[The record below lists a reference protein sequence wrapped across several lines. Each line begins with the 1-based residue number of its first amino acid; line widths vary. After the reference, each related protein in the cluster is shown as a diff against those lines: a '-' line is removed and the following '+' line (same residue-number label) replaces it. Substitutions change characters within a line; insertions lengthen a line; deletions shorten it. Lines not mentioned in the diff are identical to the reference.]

1 MSKQNFKFSVG
12 EEVHIGRF
20 NGVILRCFRNNEG
33 RKSYQYKCLKCGY
46 DQGEKTEIS
55 IIKGFGCPCCANR
68 IVIPGIN
75 DIPTAVL
82 KKLALFYN
90 TSVDYLLDLTDEPK
104 PYPRKK

>member
-33 RKSYQYKCLKCGY
+33 RKSYQYKCLKCAY

-75 DIPTAVL
+75 DIPTTDPWMVPYFQGGYNEASYIL
-82 KKLALFYN
+82 KAAGI
-90 TSVDYLLDLTDEPK
+90 DYAK
-104 PYPRKK
+104 MS